1 MKKIVLLLSV
11 LFMLPMTANAKN
23 GIGLLFGPEG
33 EVEYEKLKA
42 ENETLNNGDKE
53 DLKKNFGIH
62 AWFEGEPNGNAVFG
76 GRAAFTTAE
85 GDASEGDYKMIDLGL
100 WSRFT
105 LGPGTTEISLVG
117 SAGVTYGM
125 LEADGEG
132 FEVEGSGI
140 GWHVL
145 AGPMVSLTAGTLP
158 INISVF
164 YTLTSISTFD
174 LELKGNDGSKLDAE
188 YEDVSVSRI
197 LASVGAN
204 F

>member
-1 MKKIVLLLSV
+1 MKKIVVLLSV
-11 LFMLPMTANAKN
+11 LFMLPMTASAKN

-33 EVEYEKLKA
+33 ELEVDKLKTDA
-42 ENETLNNGDKE
+42 GSADGDKE
-53 DLKKNFGIH
+53 DIKKNFGIH
-62 AWFEGEPNGNAVFG
+62 AWFEGQPSGNAVFG

-85 GDASEGDYKMIDLGL
+85 GDETDNDYRFFDLGV

-105 LGPGTTEISLVG
+105 LGPGATEISLVG
-117 SAGVTYGM
+117 SAGLTYGM
-125 LEADGEG
+125 LEGSNEG
-132 FEVEGSGI
+132 VDLEGAGI

-164 YTLTSISTFD
+164 YSLTSIGTVDAEVSGNGQKAD
-174 LELKGNDGSKLDAE
+174 LEFD
-188 YEDVSVSRI
+188 DVSVSRI